1 MRINK
6 IKSDTN
12 TETEIKTIT
21 IGRFRGTDFSNTEDP
36 SAS

>member
-6 IKSDTN
+6 TTPDTN

-21 IGRFRGTDFSNTEDP
+21 KGRFRGTDFSDTEDP